1 MGSSLRR
8 ILISEGL
15 ISKEAGGDALTL
27 SRRAWALYHGDMD
40 GVKER
45 HSFDA
50 RARSLALWLDE
61 GGEDGSKEQRAGE
74 TVQKNLQTLERQ
86 TRKWRTAWNLWY
98 EGREIDRGRMANDMM
113 DSLIKMASIV
123 GKLKRVENTPGG
135 EDLDREYTQLD
146 SAFAKTQK
154 AFTAA
159 IKALRS

>member
-1 MGSSLRR
+1 
-8 ILISEGL
+8 
-15 ISKEAGGDALTL
+15 
-27 SRRAWALYHGDMD
+27 
-40 GVKER
+40 
-45 HSFDA
+45 
-50 RARSLALWLDE
+50 
-61 GGEDGSKEQRAGE
+61 
-74 TVQKNLQTLERQ
+74 
-86 TRKWRTAWNLWY
+86 
-98 EGREIDRGRMANDMM
+98 MM

>member
-1 MGSSLRR
+1 VGSSLRR

-15 ISKEAGGDALTL
+15 ISKEAGGDALAL
-27 SRRAWALYHGDMD
+27 SRRAWALYQGTDD
-40 GVKER
+40 VKER

-50 RARSLALWLDE
+50 RARSLALSLDVD
-61 GGEDGSKEQRAGE
+61 GEYDSKEQRAGE

-86 TRKWRTAWNLWY
+86 TRKWRTAWNLWN

-113 DSLIKMASIV
+113 DSLIKMASVV

>member
-15 ISKEAGGDALTL
+15 ISKEAGGDALAL
-27 SRRAWALYHGDMD
+27 SRRAWALYQGTDD
-40 GVKER
+40 VKER

-50 RARSLALWLDE
+50 RARSLALSLDVD
-61 GGEDGSKEQRAGE
+61 GEYDSKEQRAGE

-86 TRKWRTAWNLWY
+86 TRKWRTAWNLWN

-113 DSLIKMASIV
+113 DSLIKMASVV